1 MKHIRKSQPEPA
13 ELANYRERFAA
24 APRPP
29 TWSEFKADFRRREP
43 VKARLRQDQRNLC
56 AYYEN
61 SLIPQDESVEH
72 FLAKSSPA
80 GRPRQLD
87 WSNLLLCCGGGEKP
101 LPEDVDD
108 AAVRFEGNG
117 ERTCGH
123 AKLANPA
130 AILNPLQLPPTPR
143 LFQFSSEN
151 GAIHPDVAGCR
162 AAGVEVALV
171 ENTITVLNLR
181 AGRLNRARHALLW
194 ELRSQLDVD
203 GAAPAITTER
213 ASEIAAQQIPATGAL
228 PAFFTT
234 IRWVLG
240 QGAETHL
247 QAVGFI
253 G

>member
-1 MKHIRKSQPEPA
+1 MKSIRKSQPEPV
-13 ELANYRERFAA
+13 ELADYRARFAA

-29 TWSEFKADFRRREP
+29 SWSEFKADSRRREP

-56 AYYEN
+56 AYCEKR
-61 SLIPQDESVEH
+61 LRPQDESVEH
-72 FLAKSSPA
+72 IVARSA
-80 GRPRQLD
+80 DHTRELD

-101 LPEDVDD
+101 LPEESDH
-108 AAVRFEGNG
+108 AAVRHESNRGK
-117 ERTCGH
+117 TCGH

-130 AILNPLQLPPTPR
+130 ASFNPLRLPLTPR

-151 GAIHPDVAGCR
+151 GAIHPDVVGCGS
-162 AAGVEVALV
+162 AGVEATLA

-181 AGRLNRARHALLW
+181 ASRLNRARHALLW
-194 ELRSQLDVD
+194 ELLDQLDVD